1 MSAGAWKM
9 NVVLGKQQL
18 LQICLS
24 CVHKCE
30 NLDVIS
36 HEHLDVHADI
46 SYGKLVDKKTHK
58 LIEIRLKNNDKRK
71 IMYKHG
77 FRKKNKIS
85 LDYLP

>member
-1 MSAGAWKM
+1 M
-9 NVVLGKQQL
+9 
-18 LQICLS
+18 
-24 CVHKCE
+24 
-30 NLDVIS
+30 
-36 HEHLDVHADI
+36 DVHADI